1 MKRFFIVEIYE
12 DGFSSGISTDNLHRD
27 FIQRNKI
34 SWEEDLVSSPFSTP
48 EIESIDVEG
57 DSKIIFIFDMSTGSA
72 SPGIDVRST
81 VGHFNLFTDDF
92 HDDIIDFIQS
102 YWKEIENGI
111 DESHSITKFKD
122 FGNLD

>member
-27 FIQRNKI
+27 FIERNKI
-34 SWEEDLVSSPFSTP
+34 SWEEDLVSSPFSAP
-48 EIESIDVEG
+48 EIESIEVEG
-57 DSKIIFIFDMSTGSA
+57 NSKMIYIFDMSSGSA
-72 SPGIDVRST
+72 SPGMDVRSAIAQ
-81 VGHFNLFTDDF
+81 FNLFTEDF

-111 DESHSITKFKD
+111 DESHSIKKFGE
-122 FGNLD
+122 F